1 MFFRKKATPGLSI
14 FSYMI
19 GDPKTKKMAVIDPV
33 RDVGEFTAV
42 SKDAGYEI
50 TDILETH
57 VHADFISGAKELKA
71 ALDGKPRIHCS
82 GLGGDQ
88 WTPSYAD
95 RVVDD
100 GGEVILGQIRLKA
113 RHSPGHTPEHI
124 LWELYDDE
132 IDKDSPLM
140 IFSGDFLFVG
150 SIGRPDLLGEK
161 EQEKLSH
168 ALYRSVFGILPQYD
182 DKVEVYPA
190 HGEGSLCGKA
200 ISGRESTTVGEE
212 RKSNPSLKKM
222 PEPEWIEQLLADMPP
237 MPSYFS
243 IMKRV
248 NAQGPDLLAGTI
260 PGLKPLSMDEFDA
273 IERPFLLDVRPD
285 VHFAKQHIPGSLNI
299 PTTER
304 LALWAGW
311 TVPYDRPL
319 VIIKDEDQD
328 EQEIVWQLTRIGL
341 DNIRGFVDGGVAAWK
356 KSGRDVGSLK
366 TLTIQE
372 AAQKVASGEN
382 LFILDVRTPSEWEE
396 GHLEGA
402 FNIHAGELSKRVDE
416 VPTDR
421 PVGVVCGGGMRSSI
435 AASYLLQLGRKNVCQ
450 VLGGMRALQ

>member
-1 MFFRKKATPGLSI
+1 MV
-14 FSYMI
+14 

-33 RDVGEFTAV
+33 RDINAFTAV

-57 VHADFISGAKELKA
+57 VHADFVSGSRELKA
-71 ALDGKPRIHCS
+71 ALKGKPCIHCS
-82 GLGGDQ
+82 GLGGNQ
-88 WTPSYAD
+88 WTPHYAD
-95 RVVDD
+95 RVVDE
-100 GGEVILGQIRLKA
+100 GGEVVLGQIRLKA

-132 IDKDSPLM
+132 IDKASPLM

-168 ALYRSVFGILPQYD
+168 ALYRSVFGILPQYA

-212 RKSNPSLKKM
+212 RKTNSSLKKM
-222 PEPEWIEQLLADMPP
+222 SENEWIEQLLANMPP

-243 IMKRV
+243 IMKQV
-248 NAQGPDLLAGTI
+248 NAHGPQILAGTF
-260 PGLKPLSMDEFDA
+260 PGLKPLSLDEFDA
-273 IERPFLLDVRPD
+273 IEHPFLLDVRPD

-299 PTTER
+299 PTIER

-311 TVPYDRPL
+311 ILPYDRPL

-328 EQEIVWQLTRIGL
+328 QQEIALQLTRIGL
-341 DNIRGFVDGGVAAWK
+341 DDIRGFVEGGAAAWK
-356 KSGRDVGSLK
+356 KSGRDVESLK

-372 AAQKVASGEN
+372 AAEKVESGQN

-402 FNIHAGELSKRVDE
+402 YNISAGELPKRVDE
-416 VPTDR
+416 VPKDL

-435 AASYLLQLGRKNVCQ
+435 AASYLQRLGRKNVCQ